1 MDKRDSFIYRRKGM
15 EMKTKNLSVFI
26 VIPFVGSDV
35 GFFHAITIGG
45 SEIAG
50 RLFARS
56 FGTWP
61 RERRRRV
68 DNPRKGDPI

>member
-1 MDKRDSFIYRRKGM
+1 M
-15 EMKTKNLSVFI
+15 ESKSGVEAKKLLVFI
-26 VIPFVGSDV
+26 VIPFLGSDV
-35 GFFHAITIGG
+35 GFFHAITIRG

-50 RLFARS
+50 RLFGRS
-56 FGTWP
+56 FGTWS